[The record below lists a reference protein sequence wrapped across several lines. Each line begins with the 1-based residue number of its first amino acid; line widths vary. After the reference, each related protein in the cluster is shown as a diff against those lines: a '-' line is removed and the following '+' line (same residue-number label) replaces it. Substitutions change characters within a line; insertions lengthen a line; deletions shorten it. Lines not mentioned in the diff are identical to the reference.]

1 MGGFEDFKDHLSHL
15 QWEFDTLSH
24 ELNHVKSESNALF
37 QETAVAC
44 KSVPDLVKS
53 QVSKL
58 EVESLTHQFEA
69 FQASIKSS
77 PLSDKIS
84 NLAKRLGPLLENEA
98 KLRKNQ
104 RQLRKKLRVLEQ
116 EIDEWILTLK
126 KKWTSIHRLGRA
138 RDAKPVAN
146 LEQSLTSLDS
156 SFAQIRN
163 DMQSS
168 RKYLDQIQRDFP
180 QVLLALLGAIDSW
193 LRAFDESIEALVSN
207 VKLLT
212 TTEQILPGNV
222 DDWRRQFVEALHER
236 EVHLHPNLQL
246 GTADLNLFTT
256 LLFQTELTQRE
267 QAVMLISKGQES
279 IQKLVDI
286 HLPELDLSHFDVV
299 EIRKYKLINGK
310 SKTLTRFIEER
321 QKSTWDELRTK
332 HKEQWDA
339 AEYCHRS
346 SKKPVKSP
354 KKRANSNKIREL
366 LNEYQAQFEQKFDA
380 SAALEL
386 YEENNKAIK
395 AQFQSLLEEAPS
407 KVQRHFKDKPFSVL
421 ILASTKMEIKEFV
434 SHYKRS
440 WHLYPNFHLCIDALL
455 TSTLKQRELDEIIKL
470 PISAKLCTACLQ
482 GELTSDQ
489 ALILQSIDVHNE
501 LFEFVKS
508 HPSVDLSL
516 VFALHSQEEQLWLG
530 ALLNNPEMFAEIEHH
545 RHEAFEQPIWDLV
558 VQKKIQLWQYACIV
572 RLDFEDFSAKETLL
586 LAEDF
591 WTELN
596 EMAALYDV
604 EDALQE
610 LIKIYKPV
618 KDTAKPGAQISLN
631 DVFNVIKPIADVT
644 VNTSM
649 AKSKKTKRRKKGR
662 YQI

>member
-1 MGGFEDFKDHLSHL
+1 MGGFEDFKDLLNHL
-15 QWEFDTLSH
+15 QWEFDTLAH
-24 ELNHVKSESNALF
+24 ELNHVKSESHALF
-37 QETAVAC
+37 QETAEAC
-44 KSVPDLVKS
+44 KSVPDLVKG
-53 QVSKL
+53 QVNNL
-58 EVESLTHQFEA
+58 QVESLTDQFEA

-77 PLSDKIS
+77 PLCDEIP
-84 NLAKRLGPLLENEA
+84 NLVKRVGPLLENEA
-98 KLRKNQ
+98 NLRKTQ
-104 RQLRKKLRVLEQ
+104 RQLRKKLRVLEN
-116 EIDEWILTLK
+116 EIDEWILTMK
-126 KKWTSIHRLGRA
+126 KRPSIHRLGRA
-138 RDAKPVAN
+138 RDAKPVTN
-146 LEQSLTSLDS
+146 LEESLTSLDS

-168 RKYLDQIQRDFP
+168 REYLDQIQRDFP
-180 QVLLALLGAIDSW
+180 QVMLALLGAINSW
-193 LRAFDESIEALVSN
+193 LHVFDESIEALVSN

-212 TTEQILPGNV
+212 TTELILPENV
-222 DDWRRQFVEALHER
+222 DEWRSQFVEALHER

-256 LLFQTELTQRE
+256 LLFQTELMQRE
-267 QAVMLISKGQES
+267 QAVLLISKEQES
-279 IQKLVDI
+279 IQKLVDL
-286 HLPELDLSHFDVV
+286 HLPELDVSHFDVV
-299 EIRKYKLINGK
+299 EIRKTKLINGK

-321 QKSTWDELRTK
+321 QKSTWDELKPK
-332 HKEQWDA
+332 HKAQWDA

-346 SKKPVKSP
+346 SKKPVKPS
-354 KKRANSNKIREL
+354 KKRSNSTKIKEL
-366 LNEYQAQFEQKFDA
+366 LNEYQAQFEQQIDA

-386 YEENNKAIK
+386 HEEHKATMG
-395 AQFQSLLEEAPS
+395 AQFQSLLEQAPS
-407 KVQRHFKDKPFSVL
+407 KVQRHFKEKPFSVL
-421 ILASTKMEIKEFV
+421 ILASAEMEVKEFV
-434 SHYKRS
+434 SAYKRS
-440 WHLYPNFHLCIDALL
+440 WHLYPNFHLSMDALL
-455 TSTLKQRELDEIIKL
+455 TSSLKQRELDEIIKL

-501 LFEFVKS
+501 LFEFVKN

-516 VFALHSQEEQLWLG
+516 VFALHAQEGQLWLG

-545 RHEAFEQPIWDLV
+545 RHEPFEQAIWDLV
-558 VQKKIQLWQYACIV
+558 IHKKVKLWQYACIV

-586 LAEDF
+586 LADDF
-591 WTELN
+591 WSELN

-610 LIKIYKPV
+610 LIKIYKPI

-631 DVFNVIKPIADVT
+631 DVFNLIKPIADVT